1 MSMNVHQQEMIHF
14 HAHPHNP
21 AKTITVLMIAGTVA
35 LMVVKELVKK

>member
-1 MSMNVHQQEMIHF
+1 MKVDHF
-14 HAHPHNP
+14 LLMDIHAHPHNP